1 MASSKRGF
9 KQVLYWYKTE
19 QPQSSCYRTRCAAAE
34 PAIVAV
40 MQSRVLTMIVR
51 RVGMTWPDGM
61 QCVALPILWRN
72 YLDGCRE
79 GLMLLRIQ
87 WFDDRGLGG
96 GITAEIVIPFP
107 TFCRSDRTRG
117 KPAAAVRTNVCQ
129 HGAYA
134 ATAEG
139 TFKRADH
146 RFGRIAGQRLRTV
159 FAAGTKLKHAL
170 LPIRR
175 VGRKPCKRRR

>member
-1 MASSKRGF
+1 
-9 KQVLYWYKTE
+9 
-19 QPQSSCYRTRCAAAE
+19 
-34 PAIVAV
+34 
-40 MQSRVLTMIVR
+40 
-51 RVGMTWPDGM
+51 MTWPDGM
-61 QCVALPILWRN
+61 QRLGLPMLWRN

-79 GLMLLRIQ
+79 DLMLLRIQ

-117 KPAAAVRTNVCQ
+117 KPAAAVGTNICQ
-129 HGAYA
+129 HGTYA
-134 ATAEG
+134 VTAEG
-139 TFKRADH
+139 TFKRAGHCLD
-146 RFGRIAGQRLRTV
+146 RIRRQRLRTV

-175 VGRKPCKRRR
+175 VVRKPCKRQRADTQRLLEDELDA